1 MKTSFLN
8 RTFCLLLCFVMPC
21 ATLLYSGNS
30 NDLDSSLPQR
40 AVERI
45 YITTDR
51 DSYVSGETMWL
62 SLFLT
67 DASKGH
73 ALSVVSSM
81 AYLELYNS
89 GALVLTF
96 KMAVLNGRGSGSVEL
111 PPSLPT
117 GNYMIKAYTRQMLGE
132 DTPRFFQ
139 KMISVYNALTTDRVE
154 GNVRVV
160 NEKGA
165 VSDSSHIG
173 IMGKSATDMGVG
185 IAFGPAGRLIP
196 AGEALTFT
204 VSNSG
209 EKGITS
215 SLSVFRK
222 DSLSVRKY
230 GTIMDFL
237 QQRNSD
243 GTGVIGSV
251 VPDYEGEIIAGRV
264 VSDNPERL
272 RDAIIFFSVAGERS
286 RVYSTAVDG
295 NGAFTVYTTPF
306 YGDRDVVVEMPYA
319 DSSISISYELLDPF
333 VKQAPEHIPSL
344 CLDSTVAATLME
356 RSVEMQ
362 IGRRFRVDTL
372 FEYLHRETDPLLKRD
387 AVVYRLD
394 DYVRFPVMRE
404 VVTEYIPQLRFRK
417 VDKTDYLQVRMTN
430 EFKSLVFA
438 RENSLVLLDGIPL
451 FNHEKILNYDP
462 LRVESISIYTDVYNA
477 GFSTFT
483 GVVLFKTYKGNYPG
497 LTLGGNAKIF
507 DFRGALHP
515 SRFTAAG
522 VRQVGNL
529 PDLRSLLYWDP
540 ALEVEAGGKTEVVVN
555 TSSQKGGFYVV
566 LEGMTVEGAP
576 FFVISEFAV
585 K

>member
-1 MKTSFLN
+1 MKIDFLN
-8 RTFCLLLCFVMPC
+8 RTFCLLFLFVLPG
-21 ATLLYSGNS
+21 ATLLYSTNS
-30 NDLDSSLPQR
+30 NDKDSSLPQR
-40 AVERI
+40 AVERV

-67 DASKGH
+67 DANKDH
-73 ALSVVSSM
+73 ALSAVSSM

-139 KMISVYNALTTDRVE
+139 KMISVYNALTADRVE

-160 NEKGA
+160 KEKGA

-173 IMGKSATDMGVG
+173 SLGNSTSDIGVG

-237 QQRNSD
+237 QQRNND
-243 GTGVIGSV
+243 GTGIIGSV
-251 VPDYEGEIIAGRV
+251 VPDYEGEIIKGRV
-264 VSDNPERL
+264 ISDKTELL
-272 RDAIIFFSVAGERS
+272 RDAIVFFSVAGERS
-286 RVYSTAVDG
+286 RVYSTAVDS
-295 NGAFTVYTTPF
+295 NGAFTFYTTPF

-319 DSSISISYELLDPF
+319 DSTISISYELLDPF
-333 VKQAPEHIPSL
+333 VKQAPEHIPNL
-344 CLDSTVAATLME
+344 CLDSTVAVSLME

-362 IGRRFRVDTL
+362 VGRRFRVDTL

-387 AVVYRLD
+387 PVVYRLD

-417 VDKTDYLQVRMTN
+417 VDRTDYLQVRMTN

-515 SRFTAAG
+515 SRFTAAD
-522 VRQVGNL
+522 VREVGNL

-540 ALEVEAGGKTEVVVN
+540 VLEVEAGGKREVVVN
-555 TSSQKGGFYVV
+555 TSSQKGEFYVV

-576 FFVISEFAV
+576 FLVISEFAV